1 MLKRRHT
8 MAISLAPEKLKR
20 YKDIALLLIKYG
32 SKDIVK
38 TAGTDDTM
46 LEDEI
51 VSGDIKKGDPEQLA
65 HDLEELGPTFIKLG
79 QLLST
84 RPDFL
89 PQPYLDA
96 LTRLQDN
103 VKPFPYEDV
112 ETIVQDELG
121 VRISKAFMEFNP
133 EPMAAASLGQVHK
146 ARLRDGRAVA
156 VKVQR
161 PGIRETILN
170 DLGALND
177 IAETLDRHTDTGRRY
192 SFQNILGEFKKA
204 LLQELDY
211 RQEAQNLIKLGHNL
225 ERYPDIIVPQ
235 PVEDYSTSKVLTMDY
250 VRGTK
255 VTSLSPLAYIDLDGK
270 KLARELFEAYL
281 DQVLIDGFFHAD
293 PHPGNVFITDDHKVA
308 LIDLGMVARVD
319 PEVRESLLKLLLY
332 VSDGR
337 GKDAAEISKS
347 LGTPLV
353 DFNEEKFTQEVIEF
367 VARSHDATLEQI
379 KVGRV
384 VVELTRIAANNGIR
398 TPSELTMLGKTLLN
412 LDQIGR
418 TLDPEFNPNEVIREH
433 ADVILRRHFFRK
445 ASPGNIFS
453 SLLEVNELL
462 QKFPSRLNTIMD
474 ALANNRF
481 QLKIDAIDDLRLMEN
496 LQKIANRI
504 AMGIVLGAL
513 IIGAALMMRVTSP
526 FTILGYPGI
535 AIVMFLAA
543 AAFGFALVISIFLR
557 DEWGRKRPRH

>member
-1 MLKRRHT
+1 
-8 MAISLAPEKLKR
+8 MAISLSPEKLKR
-20 YKDIALLLIKYG
+20 YKDIAMLLIKYG

-96 LTRLQDN
+96 LARLQDN
-103 VKPFPYEDV
+103 VKPFAFEEV
-112 ETIVQDELG
+112 EHIVQDELG
-121 VRISKAFMEFNP
+121 ARISKAFMEFNP

-146 ARLRDGRAVA
+146 ARLRDGRRVA

-192 SFQNILGEFKKA
+192 SFHDILGEFKKA

-211 RQEAQNLIKLGHNL
+211 RQEAQNLIKLGQNL
-225 ERYPDIIVPQ
+225 ERYADIIVPQ

-347 LGTPLV
+347 LGTPLQ
-353 DFNEEKFTQEVIEF
+353 DFNEEKFTQEVTEF

-418 TLDPEFNPNEVIREH
+418 TLDPEFNPNAVIREH

-453 SLLEVNELL
+453 SLLEVNELV
-462 QKFPSRLNTIMD
+462 QKFPSRLNTLMD

-513 IIGAALMMRVTSP
+513 IIGAALMMRVNSP

-543 AAFGFALVISIFLR
+543 AAFGFMLVINIFLR
-557 DEWGRKRPRH
+557 DEWGRRRPRR

>member
-1 MLKRRHT
+1 
-8 MAISLAPEKLKR
+8 MAISLSPEKLKT
-20 YKDIALLLIKYG
+20 YKDIAVLLIKYG

-38 TAGTDDTM
+38 TTGSDDTM

-51 VSGDIKKGDPEQLA
+51 ISGDIKKGDPEQLA

-96 LTRLQDN
+96 LSRLQDN
-103 VKPFPYEDV
+103 VKPFPFEEV
-112 ETIVQDELG
+112 EQIVQDELG
-121 VRISKAFMEFNP
+121 VRISKGFAEFNP
-133 EPMAAASLGQVHK
+133 EPIAAASLGQVHK
-146 ARLRDGRAVA
+146 AKLRDGRSVA

-211 RQEAQNLIKLGHNL
+211 RQESQNLIKLGQNL

-235 PVEDYSTSKVLTMDY
+235 PVDDYSSSKVLTMDY
-250 VRGTK
+250 VKGTK
-255 VTSLSPLAYIDLDGK
+255 VTSLSPLANLELDGK

-293 PHPGNVFITDDHKVA
+293 PHPGNVFITDDHKIA

-319 PEVRESLLKLLLY
+319 PEMRESLLKLLLY

-347 LGTPLV
+347 LGTPLH
-353 DFNEEKFTQEVIEF
+353 DFDEEKFTQEVTEF

-433 ADVILRRHFFRK
+433 AESILRRHFFRK
-445 ASPGNIFS
+445 ASPGNLFS
-453 SLLEVNELL
+453 SLLEVNELV
-462 QKFPSRLNTIMD
+462 QKFPSRLNSVMD

-481 QLKIDAIDDLRLMEN
+481 QLKIDAIDDVRLTEN

-513 IIGAALMMRVTSP
+513 IIGAALMMRVNST
-526 FTILGYPGI
+526 FTIMGYPGI
-535 AIVMFLAA
+535 AIIMFLAA
-543 AAFGFALVISIFLR
+543 AAFGFALVINIFMK
-557 DEWGRKRPRH
+557 DEWRERKSRSPR

>member
-1 MLKRRHT
+1 
-8 MAISLAPEKLKR
+8 MAISLSPEKLKR
-20 YKDIALLLIKYG
+20 YKDIAMLLVKYG

-38 TAGTDDTM
+38 TTGTDDTM

-65 HDLEELGPTFIKLG
+65 RDLEELGPTFIKLG

-96 LTRLQDN
+96 LSRLQDN
-103 VKPFPYEDV
+103 VKPFSFEEV
-112 ETIVQDELG
+112 EQIVQDELG

-146 ARLRDGRAVA
+146 AKLRDGRPVA
-156 VKVQR
+156 IKVQR
-161 PGIRETILN
+161 PGIRETILH

-177 IAETLDRHTDTGRRY
+177 IADTLDRHTDAGRRY

-211 RQEAQNLIKLGHNL
+211 RQEAQNLIKLGQNL

-235 PVEDYSTSKVLTMDY
+235 PVEDYSSSKVLTMDF

-337 GKDAAEISKS
+337 GKDAAEISKG
-347 LGTPLV
+347 LGTPLH
-353 DFNEEKFTQEVIEF
+353 DFDEEKFTQEVTEF

-418 TLDPEFNPNEVIREH
+418 TLDPEFNPNAVIREH
-433 ADVILRRHFFRK
+433 ADTILRRHFFRK

-453 SLLEVNELL
+453 SLLEVNELV
-462 QKFPSRLNTIMD
+462 QKFPSRLNSLMD

-496 LQKIANRI
+496 MQKIANRI

-513 IIGAALMMRVTSP
+513 IIGAALMMRVNSP

-535 AIVMFLAA
+535 AIIMFLAA
-543 AAFGFALVISIFLR
+543 AAFGFVLVINILMR
-557 DEWGRKRPRH
+557 DEWGKRRPPR

>member
-1 MLKRRHT
+1 
-8 MAISLAPEKLKR
+8 MAISLSPEKLKR
-20 YKDIALLLIKYG
+20 YKDIAVLLVKYG

-38 TAGTDDTM
+38 TTGTDDTM

-96 LTRLQDN
+96 LSRLQDN
-103 VKPFPYEDV
+103 VKPFSFEEV
-112 ETIVQDELG
+112 EQIVQDELG
-121 VRISKAFMEFNP
+121 VRISKAFMEFNH

-146 ARLRDGRAVA
+146 AKLRDGRAVA

-177 IAETLDRHTDTGRRY
+177 IADTLDRHTDTGRRY

-211 RQEAQNLIKLGHNL
+211 RQEAQNLIKLGQNL

-235 PVEDYSTSKVLTMDY
+235 PVEDYSSSKVLTMDY

-337 GKDAAEISKS
+337 GKDAAEISKG
-347 LGTPLV
+347 LGTPLE
-353 DFNEEKFTQEVIEF
+353 DFNEEKFTQEVTEF

-418 TLDPEFNPNEVIREH
+418 TLDPEFNPNAVIREH
-433 ADVILRRHFFRK
+433 ADTILRRHFFRK

-453 SLLEVNELL
+453 SLLEVNELV
-462 QKFPSRLNTIMD
+462 QKFPSRLNSLMD

-481 QLKIDAIDDLRLMEN
+481 QLKIDAIDDHRLMEN
-496 LQKIANRI
+496 MQKIANRI

-513 IIGAALMMRVTSP
+513 IIGAALMMRVNSP

-535 AIVMFLAA
+535 AIIMFLAA
-543 AAFGFALVISIFLR
+543 AAFGFVLVINILMR
-557 DEWGRKRPRH
+557 DEWGKRRPPR